1 MRVVAVIGG
10 GAAGVIAALEAASR
24 GAAVSV
30 FERQARI
37 GRKLAVTGNGRC
49 NLTNLNAS
57 PAHYHGAEAGF
68 VVPALERFGPEAT
81 LARFRELGLLT
92 VSQGDGRVYPLSDS
106 ALSVVDVLRY
116 AMDATGVR
124 LLSGCEV
131 SAVTPE
137 KGGYRLTWP
146 EGEFHADRV
155 IVACG
160 GAAGERFGG
169 SSLGYRLLESLGHRC
184 TKLRCGLVQLR
195 SSNRFCRSLKGIR
208 ADAQVSVYSDEALLA
223 RSEGEVQFTDYGLSG
238 PAIFEI
244 SSAALSKPDAVVSL
258 DLLREISEEE
268 LCSLLLRR
276 ARTTPQLRL
285 EDALIGTVQNRI
297 GRVLVS
303 AAGLS
308 PSAPI
313 TDLSK
318 AAARRLARE
327 SKAFSFPV
335 TGDMGMDNAQVTV
348 GGIVTGEFDP
358 VTMESR
364 LHPGLYACGEV
375 LDVDGDCGGYNL
387 QWAWSSGRAAGAA
400 AAAEE

>member
-10 GAAGVIAALEAASR
+10 GAAGMMAALEAASR

-30 FERQARI
+30 FERQARV

-49 NLTNLNAS
+49 NLTNLQAS
-57 PAHYHGAEAGF
+57 PAHYHGSQAGF
-68 VVPALERFGPEAT
+68 VVPALQCFGAEET
-81 LARFRELGLLT
+81 IARFRELGLLT
-92 VSQGDGRVYPLSDS
+92 VSQADGRVYPLSDS
-106 ALSVVDVLRY
+106 ASSVVDVLRY
-116 AMDATGVR
+116 AMDAAGIR
-124 LLSGCEV
+124 LMSGCEV
-131 SAVTPE
+131 RAIAPE

-146 EGEFHADRV
+146 EGELHADRV

-169 SSLGYRLLESLGHRC
+169 SRLGYRLLERLGHGC
-184 TKLRCGLVQLR
+184 TQLRCGLVQLR

-208 ADAQVSVYSDEALLA
+208 ADAQVSVLSGETLLA

-244 SSAALSKPDAVVSL
+244 SAEALSRPDTVISL
-258 DLLREISEEE
+258 DLLRDVGEEE

-276 ARTTPQLRL
+276 AKSTPQLHL

-303 AAGLS
+303 ACGLS

-313 TDLSK
+313 SSLDQV
-318 AAARRLARE
+318 AARLLARE
-327 SKAFSFPV
+327 CKTFRFPV

-400 AAAEE
+400 AAED